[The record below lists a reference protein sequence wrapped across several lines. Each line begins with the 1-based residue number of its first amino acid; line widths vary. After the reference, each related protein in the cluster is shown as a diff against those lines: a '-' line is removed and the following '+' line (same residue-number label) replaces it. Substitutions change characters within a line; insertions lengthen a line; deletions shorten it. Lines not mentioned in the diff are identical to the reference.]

1 MNWIAWLFRDLNS
14 KLITT
19 REVVPHKT
27 LKLSYGLSKWM
38 LRKGLLQKS
47 GQEEKIVLIK
57 NFDSDLQLKIDRSRT
72 MGASIYWTGFHEF
85 RELLFL
91 HDFLK
96 KDMVLLD
103 VGANVGEYTLFAA
116 KRLINGKVISF
127 EPMPALRGLLDE
139 NIRLN
144 NFQNV
149 KLQSYGL
156 ADIEGNFPIYT
167 TEDIANEGLST
178 FFPSDNL
185 KQRSIHVEV
194 KTLDRECESLQL
206 DRLDFIKMDIEGS
219 ELKALQG
226 AHNTIQH
233 FRPLIMIEISD
244 VTYLAAGYSTKDVS
258 TFFSS
263 LNYLPFQINKRG
275 RLQSCSILP
284 VFGNIIY
291 VPQ

>member
-1 MNWIAWLFRDLNS
+1 MNWLAWLFRNLNS
-14 KLITT
+14 RLITM
-19 REVVPHKT
+19 RVVGLHKT

-38 LRKGLLQKS
+38 LRKGMLQKS
-47 GQEEKIVLIK
+47 GSEEQMVLIK

-72 MGASIYWTGFHEF
+72 IGASIYWTGFHEF

-96 KDMVLLD
+96 EDMVLLD

-116 KRLINGKVISF
+116 KRLLNGKVISF
-127 EPMPALRGLLDE
+127 EPMPTLRGLLDE

-149 KLQSYGL
+149 KVWSYGL
-156 ADIEGNFPIYT
+156 SDREGSFPIYT
-167 TEDIANEGLST
+167 TEDVTNEGLST

-185 KQRSIHVEV
+185 KQRSINVEV
-194 KTLDRECESLQL
+194 KTLDRECENLQL

-219 ELKALQG
+219 ELKALHG
-226 AHNTIQH
+226 AHNTIKC

-244 VTYLAAGYSTKDVS
+244 VTYQAAGYTTKDIS
-258 TFFSS
+258 AFFTS
-263 LNYLPFQINKRG
+263 LSYLPFQIDKRG
-275 RLQSCSILP
+275 RLQSCSTLP